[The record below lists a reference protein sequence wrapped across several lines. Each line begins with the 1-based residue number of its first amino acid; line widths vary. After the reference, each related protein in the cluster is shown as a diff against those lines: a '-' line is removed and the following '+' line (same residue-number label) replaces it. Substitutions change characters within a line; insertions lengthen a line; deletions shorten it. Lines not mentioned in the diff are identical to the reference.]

1 MAYYTDLITQ
11 LSAAGAAPF
20 KTIDRSCKS
29 TAKEAFGCFPPRIP
43 EELVYAAGFLPVQL
57 WGGRTELAKADRYL
71 QGFCCTVM
79 RANLELALRG
89 GCDMLRGVII
99 PTLCDSLKCVL
110 EDWKEAVPHIPCI
123 GVVYPQNRTL
133 PEGRDYMAEE
143 FKRICDELGVIRG
156 RKVTEA
162 EVELAFEVYEAWRAA
177 MRDFEKEAVRFP
189 VTLGAKTRHL
199 VMRAAQFMD
208 KAQYTEMIVALTAEL
223 KKLPDEPF
231 TGLRVIP
238 TGLMAEPLYLLDLFE
253 ENSISFVGD
262 DLSQGSR
269 LFRTPA
275 RQQGNVWQRMA
286 AMIADIEG
294 DTFLYDPYK
303 SKGNMLRDLVKERKA
318 NAVVV
323 LMTKFCDPEEFD
335 YPILKEAMEKEHI
348 PLLYLET
355 DQQADNAEQLRTRIQ
370 SFGEMLL

>member
-20 KTIDRSCKS
+20 KTIGRSCKS

-89 GCDMLRGVII
+89 VYDMLRGVII

-133 PEGRDYMAEE
+133 PEGRDYMTEE
-143 FKRICDELGVIRG
+143 FKRVCDELGDIRG

-162 EVELAFEVYEAWRAA
+162 EVELAFEVYEAW
-177 MRDFEKEAVRFP
+177 
-189 VTLGAKTRHL
+189 
-199 VMRAAQFMD
+199 RAAQFMD